1 MAPAQ
6 SLERVGGKALLLW
19 AEEGGGG
26 MEQVEGWSTCGG
38 LGGLIF
44 GAFLSWVLV
53 YSEKYVYLQSFSSE
67 PLGDSLSIS

>member
-26 MEQVEGWSTCGG
+26 MEHLRGAGRVDLRRVFV
-38 LGGLIF
+38 LGFGIF
-44 GAFLSWVLV
+44 GKVRIFAVV
-53 YSEKYVYLQSFSSE
+53 
-67 PLGDSLSIS
+67 